1 MIGTTTH
8 AAEADRVLRGM
19 HLRGFPL
26 PVGGPAEQLPFIGFG
41 ATYRERLLVVERQR
55 YALRRERARGGEP

>member
-1 MIGTTTH
+1 MIGCTTYE
-8 AAEADRVLRGM
+8 AEADRILRGV

-26 PVGGPAEQLPFIGFG
+26 PAGGPAEQLPFIGFG
-41 ATYRERLLVVERQR
+41 ATYRERLTVVERQR